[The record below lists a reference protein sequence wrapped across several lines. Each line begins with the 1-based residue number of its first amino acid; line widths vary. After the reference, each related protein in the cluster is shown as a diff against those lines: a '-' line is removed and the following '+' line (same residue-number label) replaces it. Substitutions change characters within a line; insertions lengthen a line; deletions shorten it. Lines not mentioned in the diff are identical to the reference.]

1 MLKKNQN
8 TNPKKSGKK
17 VRTEKTELH
26 PRSKHRG
33 RYDFKKLIGVNPEL
47 SKFVATNSFGIE
59 TIDFSNPA
67 AVIALNT
74 AILISDYRLDY
85 WEIPADYLCPPIPGR
100 ADYIHHAADLLA
112 SSNKGKIP
120 TGSKVKVLDI
130 GTGSSCIFSVI
141 GHQEYDWSFIG
152 TDIDKIA
159 LESASKIIARN
170 PSLTKSIELRFQ
182 SNPRNIIYGVFMKEE
197 CVDLTICNPPF
208 HSSAEESIQAS
219 TRKISNL
226 KGKKINKP
234 VLNFGGKNNELWCEG
249 GELKFVRDMIFQSK
263 QFSHACLWFTTAV
276 SKQSNLKSI
285 TDTLKR
291 VNAAE
296 VKTIPTAQGNKTGRI
311 VAWTFLNKAE
321 QESWVKK
328 RW

>member
-1 MLKKNQN
+1 MSQKIQN
-8 TNPKKSGKK
+8 SSPKKSGKLI
-17 VRTEKTELH
+17 RTEKTELH

-33 RYDFKKLIGVNPEL
+33 RYDFKKLIAVTPEL
-47 SKFVATNSFGIE
+47 SRFVATNSFGIE

-67 AVIALNT
+67 AVVALNKG
-74 AILISDYRLDY
+74 ILKLEYGLDY
-85 WEIPADYLCPPIPGR
+85 WEIPANYLCPPIPGR
-100 ADYIHHAADLLA
+100 ADYVHHAADLLA
-112 SSNKGKIP
+112 ACNHGKVP
-120 TGSKVKVLDI
+120 EGSKIKVLDI
-130 GTGSSCIFSVI
+130 GTGSSCIFPII
-141 GHQEYDWSFIG
+141 GHQEYGWSFIG
-152 TDIDKIA
+152 TDINKIA
-159 LESASKIIARN
+159 LESASNIINRN
-170 PSLTKSIELRFQ
+170 HALSKSIELRFQ
-182 SNPRNIIYGVFMKEE
+182 SNRRNIIYGVFLKDE

-263 QFSHACLWFTTAV
+263 QFSNACLWFTTTV

-291 VNAAE
+291 VAATE
-296 VKTIPTAQGNKTGRI
+296 VKIIPTAQGNKTSRV
-311 VAWTFLNKAE
+311 VAWTFLNKSE
-321 QESWVKK
+321 QDLWVKK